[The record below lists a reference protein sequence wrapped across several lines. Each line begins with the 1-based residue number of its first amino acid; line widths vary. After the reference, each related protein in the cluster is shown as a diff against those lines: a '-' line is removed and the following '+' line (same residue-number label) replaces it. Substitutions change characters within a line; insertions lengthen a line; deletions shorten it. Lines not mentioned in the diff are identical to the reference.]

1 MEDYLIPYRLYCE
14 NSLAYSLP
22 YSLSNRPAPLTP
34 KQLSKE
40 ARMALKRKRKQ
51 VKKSRKKNR

>member
-1 MEDYLIPYRLYCE
+1 MEEYYIPYRRYCD
-14 NSLAYSLP
+14 NSLAYSLLC
-22 YSLSNRPAPLTP
+22 SLSDRPRPFIYKP
-34 KQLSKE
+34 ISKE

>member
-22 YSLSNRPAPLTP
+22 YSLSNRPAPFTP
-34 KQLSKE
+34 NQLSKE